1 MLWEDFEAHQKT
13 FLLYFFFAFA
23 VVVASVALR
32 VEATLVFISV
42 AQLTEVYFQ
51 STFQLFSAFFFNLFP
66 FAKFIASSCS
76 AFLCLIGCSVKW
88 VEEIPEILIQQY
100 SHSNKR

>member
-13 FLLYFFFAFA
+13 FFTLFLFAFA
-23 VVVASVALR
+23 VVVPASVALR

-51 STFQLFSAFFFNLFP
+51 STFQLFSAFCFSICFPSPSSLLVRVRHFFLSYRMQCEVGRGNT
-66 FAKFIASSCS
+66 
-76 AFLCLIGCSVKW
+76 
-88 VEEIPEILIQQY
+88 
-100 SHSNKR
+100 